1 MQETLKLCKEF
12 INKNAFK
19 YQKPQSDTD
28 YSISTV
34 SVRSRLLLP
43 SASVPSVWI
52 HVLYLD
58 AQSIWNLRSEA
69 GVYLS
74 LSLCLMNTLSAP
86 ELEAGSQQLPW
97 LVGAKFHCVDSP
109 MDQLNHSSP

>member
-1 MQETLKLCKEF
+1 MRSICFMQETLKLCKEF

-43 SASVPSVWI
+43 SASVPSV
-52 HVLYLD
+52 
-58 AQSIWNLRSEA
+58 
-69 GVYLS
+69 
-74 LSLCLMNTLSAP
+74 
-86 ELEAGSQQLPW
+86 
-97 LVGAKFHCVDSP
+97 
-109 MDQLNHSSP
+109 